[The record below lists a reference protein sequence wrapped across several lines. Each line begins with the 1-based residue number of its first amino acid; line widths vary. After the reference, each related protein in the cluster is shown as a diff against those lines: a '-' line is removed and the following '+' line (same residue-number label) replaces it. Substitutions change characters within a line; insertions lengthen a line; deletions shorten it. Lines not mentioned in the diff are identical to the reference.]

1 MQEVTFINLSEKD
14 SKDLHLD
21 IFENAKCLKS
31 DSLLLSDVNKSYSSA
46 SSLLI
51 LSSEEVIKAILVLL
65 HSHGYRVYLLKDAKG
80 FFKNHEI
87 RHSLQ
92 MLIET
97 GMSLFDTIDKW
108 EDRKLK
114 KQIPNTKKKW
124 LNNTLQF
131 LSDAA
136 FVLSNVSSAMSKV
149 EGIQKFN
156 HLKNTGFYV
165 DYKNEI
171 LIPQKIIFQED
182 YKSILETSNRLVIF
196 YKQLRILFHPS
207 ITKHLSEEKIFEVK
221 NGLHVFVNDALKDF
235 SFKEINK
242 IK

>member
-1 MQEVTFINLSEKD
+1 MQEITFINLSKEK

-21 IFENAKCLKS
+21 IFENAKSLKS
-31 DSLLLSDVNKSYSSA
+31 DSSVLVIVNESYSSA

-65 HSHGYRVYLLKDAKG
+65 HSQGYKVYLLKDAKG

-87 RHSLQ
+87 RHALH

-97 GMSLFDTIDKW
+97 GMFLFETVDKW
-108 EDRKLK
+108 ESRKLK
-114 KQIPNTKKKW
+114 KQPSKTSKKW

-136 FVLSNVSSAMSKV
+136 FVMSNVSTAMNRV
-149 EGIQKFN
+149 EAIRKFN
-156 HLKNTGFYV
+156 DLKNSGFYV

-171 LIPQKIIFQED
+171 LIPQKTIVQED
-182 YKSILETSNRLVIF
+182 YNSILDTSNRLTLF

-207 ITKHLSEEKIFEVK
+207 ITNHLSHDKVEELKQ
-221 NGLHVFVNDALKDF
+221 GLHTFINEALKDF

>member
-1 MQEVTFINLSEKD
+1 MQEVTFINLSKEN
-14 SKDLHLD
+14 SKDLHIN
-21 IFENAKCLKS
+21 IFENAKRLKS
-31 DSLLLSDVNKSYSSA
+31 DSLLISDVNKSYGSA

-108 EDRKLK
+108 ENRKLN
-114 KQIPNTKKKW
+114 KQIPNTKRKW

-131 LSDAA
+131 LSDTA
-136 FVLSNVSSAMSKV
+136 FALSNVSSAMNRI
-149 EGIQKFN
+149 EGIKKFN
-156 HLKNTGFYV
+156 GLKNAGFYV

-171 LIPQKIIFQED
+171 LIPQ
-182 YKSILETSNRLVIF
+182 
-196 YKQLRILFHPS
+196 
-207 ITKHLSEEKIFEVK
+207 
-221 NGLHVFVNDALKDF
+221 
-235 SFKEINK
+235 
-242 IK
+242 

>member
-1 MQEVTFINLSEKD
+1 MQEVTFINLSKKD
-14 SKDLHLD
+14 SRDLNIG
-21 IFENAKCLKS
+21 IFENAKRLKS
-31 DSLLLSDVNKSYSSA
+31 DSSVLVDVNKSYSSA

-108 EDRKLK
+108 ENREIK

-124 LNNTLQF
+124 LNNTIQF

-136 FVLSNVSSAMSKV
+136 FVLSNVSSAINRI
-149 EGIQKFN
+149 EGIKKFN
-156 HLKNTGFYV
+156 DLKNAGFYV
-165 DYKNEI
+165 DYRNEI
-171 LIPQKIIFQED
+171 LMPQKTVNKED
-182 YKSILETSNRLVIF
+182 YNSILDTSNRLIIF

-207 ITKHLSEEKIFEVK
+207 ITKHLSNDKIEEIK
-221 NGLHVFVNDALKDF
+221 NGLHTFINDALKDF

>member
-1 MQEVTFINLSEKD
+1 MQEVTFINLSKEK
-14 SKDLHLD
+14 SKNLHNN
-21 IFENAKCLKS
+21 IYKNAKRLKS
-31 DSLLLSDVNKSYSSA
+31 DSAVLVNVNKSYSSA

-108 EDRKLK
+108 ENRKLK
-114 KQIPNTKKKW
+114 KQVLNTKKKW

-136 FVLSNVSSAMSKV
+136 FVLSNVSNAMV
-149 EGIQKFN
+149 RIEDIQRFN
-156 HLKNTGFYV
+156 DLKNSGFYV

-171 LIPQKIIFQED
+171 LIPQQIVSQED
-182 YKSILETSNRLVIF
+182 YKSISETSNRLVMF

-207 ITKHLSEEKIFEVK
+207 ITKHLTDEKIAEVK
-221 NGLHVFVNDALKDF
+221 DGLHVFINDALKDF

-242 IK
+242 VK

>member
-1 MQEVTFINLSEKD
+1 MQEVTFINLSKKD
-14 SKDLHLD
+14 SRDLNIG
-21 IFENAKCLKS
+21 IFENAKRLKS
-31 DSLLLSDVNKSYSSA
+31 DSSVLVDVNKSYSSA

-108 EDRKLK
+108 ENRKLEK
-114 KQIPNTKKKW
+114 PIPNTTRKW

-136 FVLSNVSSAMSKV
+136 FVLSNVSTAMNRI
-149 EGIQKFN
+149 EGIKKFN
-156 HLKNTGFYV
+156 DLKNAGFYV

-171 LIPQKIIFQED
+171 LIPQNTVLQKD
-182 YKSILETSNRLVIF
+182 YNSILETSNRLIIF

-207 ITKHLSEEKIFEVK
+207 ITKHLSKDKIEEIKK
-221 NGLHVFVNDALKDF
+221 GLHIFINDALKDF

>member
-1 MQEVTFINLSEKD
+1 MQEVTFINLSKKD
-14 SKDLHLD
+14 SKDLHLI

-31 DSLLLSDVNKSYSSA
+31 DSLLLSDINKSYSSA

-65 HSHGYRVYLLKDAKG
+65 HSQGYGVYLLKDAKG

-108 EDRKLK
+108 ENRKLK
-114 KQIPNTKKKW
+114 KQYPNSKKKW

-136 FVLSNVSSAMSKV
+136 LLLSNVSKAMNRI
-149 EGIQKFN
+149 EGIKKFN
-156 HLKNTGFYV
+156 DLKNAGFYV

-171 LIPQKIIFQED
+171 LIPNKIVVQED
-182 YKSILETSNRLVIF
+182 YSSILETSNRLIIF

-207 ITKHLSEEKIFEVK
+207 ITRHLSNDKIEEIK
-221 NGLHVFVNDALKDF
+221 NGLHIFINDALKDF
-235 SFKEINK
+235 SFKEIKN
-242 IK
+242 

>member
-1 MQEVTFINLSEKD
+1 MQEVTFINLSKAK
-14 SKDLHLD
+14 SKDLNIN
-21 IFENAKCLKS
+21 IFENAKRLKS
-31 DSLLLSDVNKSYSSA
+31 DSLVLVDVNKSYSSA

-97 GMSLFDTIDKW
+97 GMSLFETIDKW
-108 EDRKLK
+108 ENREIK
-114 KQIPNTKKKW
+114 KQILNTKKKW

-136 FVLSNVSSAMSKV
+136 FVLSNVSSAINRI
-149 EGIQKFN
+149 EGIKKFN
-156 HLKNTGFYV
+156 DLKNAGFYV
-165 DYKNEI
+165 DYRNEI
-171 LIPQKIIFQED
+171 LIPQKTVNKED
-182 YKSILETSNRLVIF
+182 YNSILDTSNRLIIF
-196 YKQLRILFHPS
+196 YKQLIILFHPS
-207 ITKHLSEEKIFEVK
+207 ITKHLSNDKIEEIK
-221 NGLHVFVNDALKDF
+221 NGLHTFINDALKDF

>member
-1 MQEVTFINLSEKD
+1 MQEVTFINLSKKD
-14 SKDLHLD
+14 SRDLNIG
-21 IFENAKCLKS
+21 IFENAKRLKS
-31 DSLLLSDVNKSYSSA
+31 DSSVLVDVNKSYSSA

-97 GMSLFDTIDKW
+97 GMSLFDTIDRW
-108 EDRKLK
+108 ENRKLK
-114 KQIPNTKKKW
+114 RQIPNTKKKW

-136 FVLSNVSSAMSKV
+136 FVLSNVSTAINRI
-149 EGIQKFN
+149 EGIKKFN
-156 HLKNTGFYV
+156 DLKNAGFYV
-165 DYKNEI
+165 DYRNEI
-171 LIPQKIIFQED
+171 LIPQKTVNKED
-182 YKSILETSNRLVIF
+182 YNSILDTSNRLIIF

-207 ITKHLSEEKIFEVK
+207 IANHLSNDKIEEIK
-221 NGLHVFVNDALKDF
+221 NGLHTFINEALKDF

>member
-1 MQEVTFINLSEKD
+1 MQEVTFINLSKKD
-14 SKDLHLD
+14 SRDLNID
-21 IFENAKCLKS
+21 IFENAKRLKS
-31 DSLLLSDVNKSYSSA
+31 DSSVLVDVNKSYSSA

-97 GMSLFDTIDKW
+97 GMSLFDTIDNW
-108 EDRKLK
+108 ENRKLK
-114 KQIPNTKKKW
+114 KQISNTKKKW

-136 FVLSNVSSAMSKV
+136 FVLSNVSTAINRI
-149 EGIQKFN
+149 EGIKKFN
-156 HLKNTGFYV
+156 DLKNAGFYV
-165 DYKNEI
+165 DYRNEI
-171 LIPQKIIFQED
+171 LIPQKTVNKED
-182 YKSILETSNRLVIF
+182 YNSILDTSNRLIIF

-207 ITKHLSEEKIFEVK
+207 ITKHLSNDKIEEIK
-221 NGLHVFVNDALKDF
+221 NGLHTFINEALKDF

>member
-1 MQEVTFINLSEKD
+1 MQELTFINLSKEK

-21 IFENAKCLKS
+21 IFKNAKHLKR
-31 DSLLLSDVNKSYSSA
+31 DSSILADVNKSYSSA

-97 GMSLFDTIDKW
+97 GMSLFETVNKW
-108 EDRKLK
+108 ESRKLK
-114 KQIPNTKKKW
+114 KQPPKTSRKW
-124 LNNTLQF
+124 LNNTMQF

-136 FVLSNVSSAMSKV
+136 FVLSNVSTAMNRI
-149 EGIQKFN
+149 EGIKKFN
-156 HLKNTGFYV
+156 NLKKCGV
-165 DYKNEI
+165 
-171 LIPQKIIFQED
+171 LC
-182 YKSILETSNRLVIF
+182 RL
-196 YKQLRILFHPS
+196 
-207 ITKHLSEEKIFEVK
+207 
-221 NGLHVFVNDALKDF
+221 
-235 SFKEINK
+235 
-242 IK
+242 

>member
-1 MQEVTFINLSEKD
+1 MQEVTFINLSKKD
-14 SKDLHLD
+14 SKDLNID
-21 IFENAKCLKS
+21 IFENAKRLKS
-31 DSLLLSDVNKSYSSA
+31 DSSVLVDVNKSYSSA

-65 HSHGYRVYLLKDAKG
+65 HSHGYRVYLLKDAKW

-108 EDRKLK
+108 ENRKFK
-114 KQIPNTKKKW
+114 KQIHNTKKKW

-136 FVLSNVSSAMSKV
+136 FVLSNVSTAINRI
-149 EGIQKFN
+149 EGIKKFN
-156 HLKNTGFYV
+156 DLKNAGFYV
-165 DYKNEI
+165 DYRNEI
-171 LIPQKIIFQED
+171 LIPQKTVNKED
-182 YKSILETSNRLVIF
+182 YNSILDTSNRLIIF

-207 ITKHLSEEKIFEVK
+207 ITKHLSNDKIDEIK
-221 NGLHVFVNDALKDF
+221 NGLHTFINEALKDF

>member
-1 MQEVTFINLSEKD
+1 MQEVTFINLSKAK
-14 SKDLHLD
+14 SKDLNIN
-21 IFENAKCLKS
+21 IFENAKRLKS
-31 DSLLLSDVNKSYSSA
+31 DSSVLVDVNKSYSSA

-97 GMSLFDTIDKW
+97 GMSLFDTIDNW
-108 EDRKLK
+108 ENRKLK

-136 FVLSNVSSAMSKV
+136 FVLSNVSTAINRI
-149 EGIQKFN
+149 EGIKKFN
-156 HLKNTGFYV
+156 DLKNAGFYV
-165 DYKNEI
+165 DYRNEI
-171 LIPQKIIFQED
+171 LIPQKTVNKED
-182 YKSILETSNRLVIF
+182 YNSILDTSNRLIIF

-207 ITKHLSEEKIFEVK
+207 IRKHLSNDKIEEIK
-221 NGLHVFVNDALKDF
+221 NGLHTFINEALKDF

>member
-1 MQEVTFINLSEKD
+1 MQEITFINLSKAK
-14 SKDLHLD
+14 SKDLYID
-21 IFENAKCLKS
+21 IFDNAKRLKS
-31 DSLLLSDVNKSYSSA
+31 DSSILVNVNKSYSSA

-97 GMSLFDTIDKW
+97 GMSLFDTIEKW
-108 EDRKLK
+108 ENRKLK
-114 KQIPNTKKKW
+114 KQIPNTENKW

-131 LSDAA
+131 LSDAS
-136 FVLSNVSSAMSKV
+136 FVLSNVSSAIYRI
-149 EGIQKFN
+149 EGIKKFN
-156 HLKNTGFYV
+156 DLKNAGFYV

-171 LIPQKIIFQED
+171 LIPQKIVVQND
-182 YKSILETSNRLVIF
+182 YNSILETSNRLIIF

-207 ITKHLSEEKIFEVK
+207 VTKHLSINKIEEIK
-221 NGLHVFVNDALKDF
+221 NGLHIFINDALKDF
-235 SFKEINK
+235 PFKEINK

>member
-1 MQEVTFINLSEKD
+1 MQEITFINLSKEK
-14 SKDLHLD
+14 SKDLHFD
-21 IFENAKCLKS
+21 IFENAKNLKS
-31 DSLLLSDVNKSYSSA
+31 DSSLLVKKNASYSSA

-65 HSHGYRVYLLKDAKG
+65 HSHGYRVYLLKDAKE

-97 GMSLFDTIDKW
+97 GMSLFETVDKW
-108 EDRKLK
+108 ESRKLK
-114 KQIPNTKKKW
+114 KQPPKTSRKW

-136 FVLSNVSSAMSKV
+136 FVLSNVSTAMSRV
-149 EGIQKFN
+149 EGIIKFN
-156 HLKNTGFYV
+156 DLKNSGFYV

-171 LIPQKIIFQED
+171 LIPKETVVQED
-182 YKSILETSNRLVIF
+182 YNSILDTSNRLIIF
-196 YKQLRILFHPS
+196 YKQLRIIFHPS
-207 ITKHLSEEKIFEVK
+207 ITKHLSKDKVEEVK
-221 NGLHVFVNDALKDF
+221 NGLHVFINDALKDF
-235 SFKEINK
+235 SFREINK

>member
-1 MQEVTFINLSEKD
+1 MQEITFINLSKEK
-14 SKDLHLD
+14 SKCLHFH
-21 IFENAKCLKS
+21 IFENAKQLKF
-31 DSLLLSDVNKSYSSA
+31 DSAILAHANKSYSSA

-51 LSSEEVIKAILVLL
+51 LSSEEIIKAILVLL
-65 HSHGYRVYLLKDAKG
+65 HANGYRVYLLKDAKG

-97 GMSLFDTIDKW
+97 GMSLFETIDKW
-108 EDRKLK
+108 ENRKIK

-136 FVLSNVSSAMSKV
+136 FVLSNVSTAMNRI
-149 EGIQKFN
+149 EGIKKLN
-156 HLKNTGFYV
+156 DLKNAGFYV

-171 LIPQKIIFQED
+171 LIPKKIVVKENYD
-182 YKSILETSNRLVIF
+182 SILETSNRLIIF

-207 ITKHLSEEKIFEVK
+207 ITKHLSNDKIEEIKH
-221 NGLHVFVNDALKDF
+221 GLHVFINDTLKDF

>member
-1 MQEVTFINLSEKD
+1 MQEVTFINLSKEK
-14 SKDLHLD
+14 SKNLHHN
-21 IFENAKCLKS
+21 IYKNAKRLKS
-31 DSLLLSDVNKSYSSA
+31 DSSVLVDVNKSYSSA

-92 MLIET
+92 MFIET

-108 EDRKLK
+108 ENRKLK

-131 LSDAA
+131 LSDTA
-136 FVLSNVSSAMSKV
+136 FLLSNVSTAMTRI

-156 HLKNTGFYV
+156 DLKNAGFYV
-165 DYKNEI
+165 DYRNEI
-171 LIPQKIIFQED
+171 LIPQKSVNKED
-182 YKSILETSNRLVIF
+182 YNSILDTSNRLIIF

-207 ITKHLSEEKIFEVK
+207 IVKHLSKDKIEEIK
-221 NGLHVFVNDALKDF
+221 NGLHTFINEALKDF

>member
-1 MQEVTFINLSEKD
+1 MQEVTFINLSKKD
-14 SKDLHLD
+14 SKDLNID
-21 IFENAKCLKS
+21 IFENAKRLKS
-31 DSLLLSDVNKSYSSA
+31 DSSVLVDVNKSYSSA

-108 EDRKLK
+108 ENREIK
-114 KQIPNTKKKW
+114 KQILNTKKKW

-136 FVLSNVSSAMSKV
+136 FVLSNVSSAINRI
-149 EGIQKFN
+149 EGIKKFN
-156 HLKNTGFYV
+156 DLKNAGFYV
-165 DYKNEI
+165 DYRNEI
-171 LIPQKIIFQED
+171 LIPQKTVNKED
-182 YKSILETSNRLVIF
+182 YNSILDTSNRLIIF

-207 ITKHLSEEKIFEVK
+207 ITKHLSNDKIEEIK
-221 NGLHVFVNDALKDF
+221 NGLHTFINDALKDF